1 MAESQEPNGDPSYRY
16 VVNEYQKE
24 ISAICT
30 TGLALAIAFV
40 IIRILIR
47 TRLQRQCS
55 TDDYLL
61 VLATILYCVTTGL
74 MITGFYKGGFGRATH
89 ELSYHVLQV
98 GIKFLIVSE
107 VAYIATSA
115 FVKLSVAVLQLRIIG
130 TANTTMRRINFLSTA
145 VNVLLSVYTF
155 FILLFHCNPPRR
167 AWDRDINGGH
177 CLSKDL
183 ILTSAHVW
191 SGVSIGLDVYYAVG
205 LIPLIWGLQIPRAV
219 KFSTTIIL
227 GLGIFA
233 SVATIARFKYII
245 GFVGNRDPL
254 AEFGHIALWS
264 SIEVAAGLVA
274 TSLYTFRPL
283 LRLLPCRLGFSSNG
297 TYDQSHLYG
306 ADPFVSSG
314 SALHKLQPTTSLK
327 KRDAEADAGLDLDVP
342 PPVPV
347 CHHNRPQHSECLS
360 WGMAMG
366 CRHGE
371 SVAIGAVSLGTA
383 GASGSGDVD
392 DSSNGHTPQNEVA
405 VEAPRAAVAES
416 LHRSSGNVRV
426 PVTEQQAVNVSLG
439 GTLNGCSE
447 SAVTAGKTGQRGTRV
462 SKGRRIGSHNHRF
475 GGAAADEEGPGPGK
489 NGIWKEETVEVRTMR
504 IETSEDDWISAE
516 SGSSSP
522 QGY

>member
-1 MAESQEPNGDPSYRY
+1 
-16 VVNEYQKE
+16 
-24 ISAICT
+24 
-30 TGLALAIAFV
+30 
-40 IIRILIR
+40 
-47 TRLQRQCS
+47 
-55 TDDYLL
+55 
-61 VLATILYCVTTGL
+61 

-254 AEFGHIALWS
+254 GTSATHPSPFWLLNP
-264 SIEVAAGLVA
+264 SITIITTTSTTTTTIN
-274 TSLYTFRPL
+274 TSLHIQQNSVTSHYGPASKSPPASSRPAYTRSDHCSDCSPAAWASPPTA
-283 LRLLPCRLGFSSNG
+283 RTTNRTCTAPTPSSAAAPP
-297 TYDQSHLYG
+297 Y
-306 ADPFVSSG
+306 
-314 SALHKLQPTTSLK
+314 TSCS
-327 KRDAEADAGLDLDVP
+327 P
-342 PPVPV
+342 PPRSRSATQKPMPGWTST
-347 CHHNRPQHSECLS
+347 CRRPCPSATTIAHST
-360 WGMAMG
+360 ANA
-366 CRHGE
+366 CRGGWRW
-371 SVAIGAVSLGTA
+371 VADTA
-383 GASGSGDVD
+383 KA
-392 DSSNGHTPQNEVA
+392 
-405 VEAPRAAVAES
+405 
-416 LHRSSGNVRV
+416 
-426 PVTEQQAVNVSLG
+426 
-439 GTLNGCSE
+439 
-447 SAVTAGKTGQRGTRV
+447 
-462 SKGRRIGSHNHRF
+462 
-475 GGAAADEEGPGPGK
+475 
-489 NGIWKEETVEVRTMR
+489 
-504 IETSEDDWISAE
+504 
-516 SGSSSP
+516 
-522 QGY
+522 